1 MLLQPRDANNLVLP
15 SATKID
21 AQIYTGSLPHSSRP
35 REKLASPRRLNCGLD
50 HVGLEFQPSVGESAD
65 FHFGLPQFFE
75 FVRQPQFRDGE
86 NVRAQTF
93 ANWLA
98 IDFTAR
104 VICSRDD
111 VLEQIRD
118 FGERA
123 PLAIFGQVRVS
134 FCFPEPSFAR
144 RCGLVSGFHQAQL
157 AYTMEGCKEKMEA
170 PVALLSNVR

>member
-1 MLLQPRDANNLVLP
+1 MLLQPRDANNFVLP

-21 AQIYTGSLPHSSRP
+21 AQIYTGSSPHSSRR

-111 VLEQIRD
+111 VLEQIR
-118 FGERA
+118 
-123 PLAIFGQVRVS
+123 
-134 FCFPEPSFAR
+134 
-144 RCGLVSGFHQAQL
+144 GLWGTNATCHLWASAGLF
-157 AYTMEGCKEKMEA
+157 
-170 PVALLSNVR
+170 LLSGAFFRPPLWPR

>member
-1 MLLQPRDANNLVLP
+1 MP
-15 SATKID
+15 
-21 AQIYTGSLPHSSRP
+21 
-35 REKLASPRRLNCGLD
+35 LN
-50 HVGLEFQPSVGESAD
+50 EFR
-65 FHFGLPQFFE
+65 FGFPQFFE
-75 FVRQPQFRDGE
+75 LIRQPQFGHGE
-86 NVRAQTF
+86 RLRFQTF

-104 VICSRDD
+104 VICSGND
-111 VLEQIRD
+111 VLQQVRD
-118 FGERA
+118 FGERT

-144 RCGLVSGFHQAQL
+144 RCGLVSCFHQAQL